1 MQEHL
6 NISIE
11 DMNKELLSTI
21 KVTEKQMEEL

>member
-11 DMNKELLSTI
+11 DMNKELNSTI